1 MNETPVITTF
11 LDANVLYP
19 ALLRNIL
26 LRLASQNLFQ
36 ARWSKQVHGEWMA
49 ALRRDRPDIP
59 LTRIERTRHLMDTH
73 FPEAC
78 VEGYEHLIAAV
89 GLPDADDRHVLAAA
103 IYSRARIIVTTNLR
117 DFPDAAVAGFE
128 IEAVHPDTFIL
139 RLLGRRQSEVI
150 ATLQRLRKS
159 LRNPPQAA
167 AELLVSMSRQGLTG
181 SADALRPLIESLD
194 LP

>member
-1 MNETPVITTF
+1 
-11 LDANVLYP
+11 
-19 ALLRNIL
+19 
-26 LRLASQNLFQ
+26 
-36 ARWSKQVHGEWMA
+36 MA

-89 GLPDADDRHVLAAA
+89 GLPDADDRRIAPAAA
-103 IYSRARIIVTTNLR
+103 IYSRARVIVTTNLR

-128 IEAVHPDTFIL
+128 IEAVHPEDVASSDFSAAA
-139 RLLGRRQSEVI
+139 RAKVI